1 MTLSPRPRRFS
12 ARNVTAV
19 LGPTNTG
26 KTHLAIERMLG
37 HESGIIGL
45 PLRLL
50 AREVYARVAARA
62 GDDKVALVTGEE
74 KILPANPRYWV
85 STVEA
90 MPRETDAA
98 FVAIDEV
105 QIAGDLERGH
115 VFTDR
120 ILNLRGSQETL
131 LLGAAT
137 MRGIIEELLPGV
149 HVVTRPRMSVLA
161 YAGQKKLTRLP
172 ERSAIVAFS
181 ADEVYAVGE
190 LIRRQRGGAAVVL
203 GALSPRTRNKQVELY
218 QNGDVDFIVAT
229 DAIGMGLN
237 LDLDHVAFAANRKY
251 DGYQYR
257 PLSAAELG
265 QIAGRAGRHMRDGTF
280 GVTARVDP
288 FPDPLVE
295 ALETHRFEPVRTIQ
309 WRNDTLDTSSLAAL
323 KASLDEP
330 PNMQGLTK
338 APPAD
343 DQVALE
349 ALSRDE
355 EIRDRAEKPDQVRR
369 LWEVCRL
376 PDYRK
381 IAPAQ
386 HAELVSEIFGFI
398 GDGGVV
404 PDDWLAAQVRAASGA
419 EGDIDALS
427 ARIAHI
433 RTWTFVA
440 NQPDWLAE
448 PAKWREE
455 TKAVEDALSD
465 ALHERLIKRFVD
477 RRTSVLMRRLRENSM
492 LEAEITPAGDVMVE
506 GHHVGMLQGFR
517 FTPDTQA
524 EGAEAQA
531 LRSAAQKALASAITE
546 RAEQFGRAGE
556 RDIVLSLDGY
566 LRWRGE
572 PVGRIVAGDDL
583 LKPRII
589 ILADEQLSG
598 PPRETVETRL
608 SAWLATHIETLLKP
622 LVELSRDP
630 SLAGIARGIA
640 FRLVENL
647 GILERRSVLEDV
659 RGLSQEE
666 RAGLRRHG
674 VRFGAYHIYIPALLK
689 PAPSTLIAQLFA
701 LKHKDLTVPGLA
713 ELPAISGSGRT
724 SVTVDPALDRD
735 IYQRF
740 GFRIYGSRAVRID
753 ILERL
758 ADLIRPALAWRP
770 GAAGEPPA
778 GAVAEARAF
787 TVTPAMTSL
796 LGASGE
802 DFSVILKGLGYRMER
817 LPRPVEAK
825 PEQAEPAET
834 ETATDGAAEAAPADA
849 MHEPAP
855 EAVPPEC
862 SDTAEVSVETPA
874 AEVIVE
880 AAAGETMPSAEPPAA
895 EPAEAAE
902 DQAGEAAPVP
912 DAAAPETPGAPAEAA
927 SSTEAA
933 SDESD
938 MIEIWRLAP
947 LRPKRE
953 PRRPRGGAEAREHGG
968 ADGEARQRPPRRERP
983 DGGKRRHR
991 HAKSADRGEAPP
1003 RQEMRREKTERRPP
1017 RERPVDPDS
1026 PFAALAALKKDLE
1039 KSSAGMKG
1047 AATSRPDAQRI
1058 DKWLWHARFAPT
1070 RGAAQQLA
1078 RSGHIRVNRDK
1089 IHEPSRLVR
1098 AGDVLTMSL
1107 RRGVRVIR
1115 ILGIAERRDSF
1126 PVARL
1131 LYEDQTE
1138 PPAPAGG
1145 TSF

>member
-1 MTLSPRPRRFS
+1 MTASPRPRRFS

-37 HESGIIGL
+37 HESGVIGL

-50 AREVYARVAARA
+50 AREVFGRVVTRA
-62 GDDKVALVTGEE
+62 GADNVALVTGEE
-74 KILPANPRYWV
+74 KILPPDPRYWI

-90 MPRETDAA
+90 MPRQTDAT

-105 QIAGDLERGH
+105 QLAGDLERGH
-115 VFTDR
+115 AFTDR
-120 ILNLRGSQETL
+120 LLNLRGSQETL

-137 MRGIIEELLPGV
+137 MRGIIEQLLPGV
-149 HVVTRPRMSVLA
+149 HVVTRPRMSVLS

-203 GALSPRTRNKQVELY
+203 GALSPRTRNKQVEIY
-218 QNGDVDFIVAT
+218 QNGDVDFLVAT

-257 PLSAAELG
+257 ELTAAELG

-309 WRNDTLDTSSLAAL
+309 WRNDDLDFSSLAAL

-330 PNMQGLTK
+330 PGVEGLTK

-349 ALSRDE
+349 ALSRDD
-355 EIRDRAEKPDQVRR
+355 EIRDLAASHDGVRR

-386 HAELVSEIFGFI
+386 HAELVGQIFRFI

-404 PDDWLAAQVRAASGA
+404 PEDWIAEQVRQANYT
-419 EGDIDALS
+419 EGDIDTLS
-427 ARIAHI
+427 ARIAQI

-448 PAKWREE
+448 PAKWRDE
-455 TKAVEDALSD
+455 TKAVEDGLSD

-477 RRTSVLMRRLRENSM
+477 RRTSVLMRRLRENTM

-506 GHHVGMLQGFR
+506 GHHVGSLQGFR
-517 FTPDTQA
+517 FTPDPQA

-531 LRSAAQKALASAITE
+531 LRAAAQKALTSAVADRSE
-546 RAEQFGRAGE
+546 RLSRAADK
-556 RDIVLSLDGY
+556 DIVLSINGTV
-566 LRWRGE
+566 RWQGE
-572 PVGRIVAGDDL
+572 PIAKLVAGGDT
-583 LKPRII
+583 LKPRFV
-589 ILADEQLSG
+589 ILSDEHLTG
-598 PPRETVETRL
+598 PPRDLVESRL
-608 SAWLATHIETLLKP
+608 NTWLTSHLGSLLKP
-622 LVELSRDP
+622 LVDLSSDQTL
-630 SLAGIARGIA
+630 SGITRGIA
-640 FRLVENL
+640 FQLVENL
-647 GILERRSVLEDV
+647 GILERRLVLEEV

-689 PAPSTLIAQLFA
+689 PGPSTLAAQLWA
-701 LKHKDLTVPGLA
+701 LKNKDLDLPGLA

-724 SVTVDPALDRD
+724 SVPVDPAFDPE
-735 IYQRF
+735 IYRRF
-740 GFRIYGSRAVRID
+740 GFRTYGSRAIRID

-758 ADLIRPALAWRP
+758 ADLIRPALAWSSGVNAERPP
-770 GAAGEPPA
+770 GALPEGH
-778 GAVAEARAF
+778 AF

-802 DFSVILKGLGYRMER
+802 DMAVILKGLGYRMER
-817 LPRPVEAK
+817 RPKPAEPTSVADSVAGNAAASEPGHPAPDSPPPEAPPVVEPTIEPPREEPPPATPVPEQPPQEEPQPTPPPVEEPPITEPRADVVSQTV
-825 PEQAEPAET
+825 EAQLTTEPA
-834 ETATDGAAEAAPADA
+834 AISDA
-849 MHEPAP
+849 IG
-855 EAVPPEC
+855 VPPVQA
-862 SDTAEVSVETPA
+862 TAESETIEVWRVAFNRPNREPRKSRDKRSVRPNR
-874 AEVIVE
+874 E
-880 AAAGETMPSAEPPAA
+880 AGASGEQP
-895 EPAEAAE
+895 
-902 DQAGEAAPVP
+902 
-912 DAAAPETPGAPAEAA
+912 
-927 SSTEAA
+927 
-933 SDESD
+933 
-938 MIEIWRLAP
+938 R
-947 LRPKRE
+947 RE
-953 PRRPRGGAEAREHGG
+953 PRRLRPPGPKPGGRRTGRVGGAGDTAE
-968 ADGEARQRPPRRERP
+968 QRPQ
-983 DGGKRRHR
+983 
-991 HAKSADRGEAPP
+991 
-1003 RQEMRREKTERRPP
+1003 RQERP
-1017 RERPVDPDS
+1017 RERAVDPDS
-1026 PFAALAALKKDLE
+1026 PFAKLAALKRELE
-1039 KSSAGMKG
+1039 KS
-1047 AATSRPDAQRI
+1047 
-1058 DKWLWHARFAPT
+1058 
-1070 RGAAQQLA
+1070 
-1078 RSGHIRVNRDK
+1078 
-1089 IHEPSRLVR
+1089 
-1098 AGDVLTMSL
+1098 
-1107 RRGVRVIR
+1107 RR
-1115 ILGIAERRDSF
+1115 E
-1126 PVARL
+1126 
-1131 LYEDQTE
+1131 
-1138 PPAPAGG
+1138 
-1145 TSF
+1145 

>member
-1 MTLSPRPRRFS
+1 MNASPRPRRFT

-37 HESGIIGL
+37 HETGLIGL

-50 AREVYARVAARA
+50 AREVYGRVAARVGA
-62 GDDKVALVTGEE
+62 DQVALVTGEE

-90 MPRETDAA
+90 MPRETAA
-98 FVAIDEV
+98 VFVAIDEV

-137 MRGIIEELLPGV
+137 MRGIIEQLLPGV
-149 HVVTRPRMSVLA
+149 HVVMRPRMSVLS

-203 GALSPRTRNKQVELY
+203 GALSPRTRNKQVEIY
-218 QNGDVDFIVAT
+218 QNGDVDFLVAT

-237 LDLDHVAFAANRKY
+237 LDLDHVAFASNRKY
-251 DGYQYR
+251 DGYQFR
-257 PLSAAELG
+257 ELSAAELG

-309 WRNDTLDTSSLAAL
+309 WRNDVLDFSSLAAL

-330 PNMQGLTK
+330 PAIEGLTK

-349 ALSRDE
+349 TLSRDE
-355 EIRDRAEKPDQVRR
+355 EIAEKARRPDAVQR
-369 LWEVCRL
+369 LWEACRL

-386 HAELVSEIFGFI
+386 HAELVSQIFNFI
-398 GDGGVV
+398 VDGGVV
-404 PDDWLAAQVRAASGA
+404 PEDWIAGQVRSANIA
-419 EGDIDALS
+419 EGDIDTLS
-427 ARIAHI
+427 ARIAQI

-448 PAKWREE
+448 PATWREE
-455 TKAVEDALSD
+455 TKAVEDTLSD

-477 RRTSVLMRRLRENSM
+477 RRTSVLMRRLKENTM
-492 LEAEITPAGDVMVE
+492 LEAEINPAGDVLVE

-517 FTPDTQA
+517 FTPDPQA

-531 LRSAAQKALASAITE
+531 LRGAAQKALATAIAD
-546 RAEQFGRAGE
+546 RAERLSRAGD

-566 LRWRGE
+566 LRWQGE
-572 PVGRIVAGDDL
+572 PIARLLAGDDL
-583 LKPRII
+583 LKPRFV

-598 PPRETVETRL
+598 PAREHVEARL
-608 SAWLATHIETLLKP
+608 SAWLTSHVGTLLKP
-622 LVELSRDP
+622 LVDLSADQTIT
-630 SLAGIARGIA
+630 GMARGIA
-640 FRLVENL
+640 FQLVENL
-647 GILERRSVLEDV
+647 GILERRAVLEEV

-674 VRFGAYHIYIPALLK
+674 VRFGAYHIYVPLLLK
-689 PAPSTLIAQLFA
+689 PAPSTLAALLWA
-701 LKHKDLTVPGLA
+701 LKHKDLDVPGLA
-713 ELPAISGSGRT
+713 ELPGISGSGRT
-724 SVTVDPALDRD
+724 SVTVDPALDPD
-735 IYQRF
+735 IYRRF
-740 GFRIYGSRAVRID
+740 GFRIYGNRAVRID

-770 GAAGEPPA
+770 NAEGERPA
-778 GAVAEARAF
+778 GAIAEGRGF

-817 LPRPVEAK
+817 QPK
-825 PEQAEPAET
+825 P
-834 ETATDGAAEAAPADA
+834 
-849 MHEPAP
+849 
-855 EAVPPEC
+855 
-862 SDTAEVSVETPA
+862 
-874 AEVIVE
+874 
-880 AAAGETMPSAEPPAA
+880 AEPPRAR
-895 EPAEAAE
+895 
-902 DQAGEAAPVP
+902 GS
-912 DAAAPETPGAPAEAA
+912 A
-927 SSTEAA
+927 S
-933 SDESD
+933 
-938 MIEIWRLAP
+938 
-947 LRPKRE
+947 
-953 PRRPRGGAEAREHGG
+953 
-968 ADGEARQRPPRRERP
+968 
-983 DGGKRRHR
+983 
-991 HAKSADRGEAPP
+991 
-1003 RQEMRREKTERRPP
+1003 
-1017 RERPVDPDS
+1017 
-1026 PFAALAALKKDLE
+1026 
-1039 KSSAGMKG
+1039 
-1047 AATSRPDAQRI
+1047 
-1058 DKWLWHARFAPT
+1058 
-1070 RGAAQQLA
+1070 RGAGGRYGRFGA
-1078 RSGHIRVNRDK
+1078 RRASG
-1089 IHEPSRLVR
+1089 
-1098 AGDVLTMSL
+1098 
-1107 RRGVRVIR
+1107 
-1115 ILGIAERRDSF
+1115 
-1126 PVARL
+1126 
-1131 LYEDQTE
+1131 
-1138 PPAPAGG
+1138 
-1145 TSF
+1145 

>member
-1 MTLSPRPRRFS
+1 MHAAPRPRRFS

-37 HESGIIGL
+37 HESGLIGL

-62 GDDKVALVTGEE
+62 GTDQVALVTGEE

-137 MRGIIEELLPGV
+137 MRGIIEQLLPGV

-218 QNGDVDFIVAT
+218 QNGDVDFLVAT

-237 LDLDHVAFAANRKY
+237 LDLDHVAFASNRKY

-257 PLSAAELG
+257 ELTAAELG
-265 QIAGRAGRHMRDGTF
+265 QVAGRAGRHMRDGTF

-309 WRNDTLDTSSLAAL
+309 WRNDALDTSSLAAL
-323 KASLDEP
+323 KASLDETP
-330 PNMQGLTK
+330 GIPGLTK

-349 ALSRDE
+349 TLSRDE
-355 EIRDRAEKPDQVRR
+355 EMADKARAPEAVRR
-369 LWEVCRL
+369 FWDACRL

-386 HAELVSEIFGFI
+386 HAEIVGQIFSFI
-398 GDGGVV
+398 VDGGVV
-404 PDDWLAAQVRAASGA
+404 PDDWIAGQVRSANVA
-419 EGDIDALS
+419 EGDIDTLS
-427 ARIAHI
+427 ARIAQI

-448 PAKWREE
+448 PATWRDE
-455 TKAVEDALSD
+455 TKAVEDSLSD

-477 RRTSVLMRRLRENSM
+477 RRTSVLMRRLKENTM
-492 LEAEITPAGDVMVE
+492 LEAEITPAGDVLVE

-517 FTPDTQA
+517 FTPDPQA

-531 LRSAAQKALASAITE
+531 LRGAAQKVLATAIAE
-546 RAEQFGRAGE
+546 RASQLARAGD
-556 RDIVLSLDGY
+556 RDIVLSLDAH
-566 LRWRGE
+566 LRWQGE
-572 PVGRIVAGDDL
+572 PVARLVAGDDV
-583 LKPRII
+583 LKPRLV
-589 ILADEQLSG
+589 ILGDEQLSG
-598 PPRETVETRL
+598 PPREQVETRL
-608 SAWLATHIETLLKP
+608 NAWLTSHIGTLLKP
-622 LVELSRDP
+622 LIDLSSDQTIT
-630 SLAGIARGIA
+630 GMARGIA
-640 FRLVENL
+640 FQLVENL
-647 GILERRSVLEDV
+647 GVLERRAVLEEV
-659 RGLSQEE
+659 RGLSQDE
-666 RAGLRRHG
+666 RALLRRHG
-674 VRFGAYHIYIPALLK
+674 VRFGAYHIYVPVLLK
-689 PAPSTLIAQLFA
+689 PAPSALAALVWA
-701 LKHKDLTVPGLA
+701 LKHRDLAASGLA
-713 ELPAISGSGRT
+713 EMQGVSGSGRT
-724 SVTVDPALDRD
+724 STAIDPAVDPE
-735 IYQRF
+735 IYRRF
-740 GFRIYGSRAVRID
+740 GFRIYGSRAIRID

-778 GAVAEARAF
+778 GAFAEGGGF
-787 TVTPAMTSL
+787 SVTPAMTSL

-802 DFSVILKGLGYRMER
+802 DLSVILRGLGYRMER
-817 LPRPVEAK
+817 RPKPAAPAVPATAAQSADTPPPETTAIEAPPAEIPSADVAGQAGAELASEPGQPETPPVEE
-825 PEQAEPAET
+825 PPVQEPQVEPPAET
-834 ETATDGAAEAAPADA
+834 PPSPDAP
-849 MHEPAP
+849 
-855 EAVPPEC
+855 PPE
-862 SDTAEVSVETPA
+862 
-874 AEVIVE
+874 
-880 AAAGETMPSAEPPAA
+880 EPPVQ
-895 EPAEAAE
+895 EPT
-902 DQAGEAAPVP
+902 
-912 DAAAPETPGAPAEAA
+912 AAAPSETVAADAEPE
-927 SSTEAA
+927 TVEV
-933 SDESD
+933 
-938 MIEIWRLAP
+938 WRIG
-947 LRPKRE
+947 RPPRE
-953 PRRPRGGAEAREHGG
+953 PRKPRGAGRQRNEQRGEPRS
-968 ADGEARQRPPRRERP
+968 ADGEEKRGFAAKSRGGGKGRHPRKEREDGRDHGRREAARNDRP
-983 DGGKRRHR
+983 
-991 HAKSADRGEAPP
+991 
-1003 RQEMRREKTERRPP
+1003 RPP

-1026 PFAALAALKKDLE
+1026 PFAALQALKKDLE
-1039 KSSAGMKG
+1039 KS
-1047 AATSRPDAQRI
+1047 R
-1058 DKWLWHARFAPT
+1058 
-1070 RGAAQQLA
+1070 
-1078 RSGHIRVNRDK
+1078 
-1089 IHEPSRLVR
+1089 E
-1098 AGDVLTMSL
+1098 
-1107 RRGVRVIR
+1107 
-1115 ILGIAERRDSF
+1115 
-1126 PVARL
+1126 
-1131 LYEDQTE
+1131 
-1138 PPAPAGG
+1138 
-1145 TSF
+1145 